1 MRSIYVE
8 KFILLIQLA
17 QFELLRVDSE
27 RTGQIAS
34 FLSRHCRMINWP
46 NVQLIRKTDLFE
58 ALASDLFHK
67 RFKNE
72 NPPDKRG
79 PRARE
84 IRRTLFFAFVSLKC
98 RGFEIHGLEFSYSDY
113 LFTSM
118 FMSAHMVAC
127 MLGRIIREHF
137 CFDVDEVNIC

>member
-1 MRSIYVE
+1 MSALMLMRSIYVE

-27 RTGQIAS
+27 PIGQIAS

-79 PRARE
+79 PRARNQAHVDGSGC
-84 IRRTLFFAFVSLKC
+84 L
-98 RGFEIHGLEFSYSDY
+98 
-113 LFTSM
+113 TS
-118 FMSAHMVAC
+118 AE
-127 MLGRIIREHF
+127 G
-137 CFDVDEVNIC
+137 

>member
-1 MRSIYVE
+1 M
-8 KFILLIQLA
+8 
-17 QFELLRVDSE
+17 DSE
-27 RTGQIAS
+27 RIGQIAS

-72 NPPDKRG
+72 NPQIRG
-79 PRARE
+79 DRARE
-84 IRRTLFFAFVSLKC
+84 IRRTLFFASVSLKC

-127 MLGRIIREHF
+127 THGRFIREHV

>member
-1 MRSIYVE
+1 MAHIQAGVGCNGRNVCP
-8 KFILLIQLA
+8 KPAFLVVVFAKLISSKLWLQIC
-17 QFELLRVDSE
+17 FTNDSK
-27 RTGQIAS
+27 TKTPQI
-34 FLSRHCRMINWP
+34 
-46 NVQLIRKTDLFE
+46 
-58 ALASDLFHK
+58 
-67 RFKNE
+67 
-72 NPPDKRG
+72 RG
-79 PRARE
+79 DRARE

-127 MLGRIIREHF
+127 THGRFIREHV